1 VKPEIEILRA
11 RRRQETGPL
20 QQRGYRR
27 GGGLP
32 ETQPLPGI
40 AGMFARDVHQL
51 HEAEVDISTLSE
63 DDLYV
68 IVAFHCVD
76 QRTTKALRRSD
87 R

>member
-1 VKPEIEILRA
+1 
-11 RRRQETGPL
+11 
-20 QQRGYRR
+20 
-27 GGGLP
+27 
-32 ETQPLPGI
+32 
-40 AGMFARDVHQL
+40 MFARDVHQL

-63 DDLYV
+63 NDLYV